1 MLLNLKNSLT
11 SSHSA
16 AKANA
21 LVQAVHSLTDH
32 LLQDIFG
39 HPMFEPVAVPDSL
52 VNLAT
57 ANQLKSNLL
66 QISLLKRKIR
76 ACAESISLDST
87 PEQIHSASTSIAEAI
102 AELSGVALRRIESQQ
117 QEWQQKI
124 DSLTPFATIASPPA
138 PEVKQTVQ
146 APPTPGPAASPAPPP
161 ETAARLSEPAPLPA
175 ASSAPQPTAHKPVAP
190 QPETAA
196 RLSEPAPL
204 PAASS
209 APQPTAHKPVAPQ
222 PESKPSAPKLSAPK
236 LSAPKLSPEPAPLPA
251 AQAPTPAPNSP
262 AESAPAPTTAEIQPR
277 SLFEFALNEARQA
290 SGCFLAVLPI
300 ERFSIYQ
307 SRFGT
312 HVAKD
317 IFDYFSQYLRRRLRP
332 TDQIFYWADGVV
344 LAIVPRTVSIDS
356 VRAEF
361 MRLGLQKV
369 EQTVS
374 LGGGR
379 SFHLSMSSN
388 FAVLGVEKG
397 ATNDQLIKKIDNLL
411 LVSAKSS

>member
-146 APPTPGPAASPAPPP
+146 APPTPGPAASPAPP
-161 ETAARLSEPAPLPA
+161 
-175 ASSAPQPTAHKPVAP
+175 
-190 QPETAA
+190 PETAA

>member
-1 MLLNLKNSLT
+1 MLLTLKNSLT
-11 SSHSA
+11 SPHSA
-16 AKANA
+16 AQAKA

-39 HPMFEPVAVPDSL
+39 HPMFEPVAMPDSL

-124 DSLTPFATIASPPA
+124 DSLTPFATITSPPA
-138 PEVKQTVQ
+138 PEAKQTVQ
-146 APPTPGPAASPAPPP
+146 APPTPGPAASPAPSP

-175 ASSAPQPTAHKPVAP
+175 ESPAPQPTDHKPVAP
-190 QPETAA
+190 E
-196 RLSEPAPL
+196 
-204 PAASS
+204 
-209 APQPTAHKPVAPQ
+209 
-222 PESKPSAPKLSAPK
+222 PESKPSAPKPK
-236 LSAPKLSPEPAPLPA
+236 PKPSPEPAPAPA
-251 AQAPTPAPNSP
+251 AQAPTAAPNSP
-262 AESAPAPTTAEIQPR
+262 AELAPAPTSAEIQPR
-277 SLFEFALNEARQA
+277 SLFQFALDEARQA

-312 HVAKD
+312 QAAKD

-344 LAIVPRTVSIDS
+344 LAIVPRTVGIDS

-397 ATNDQLIKKIDNLL
+397 ATNEQLIKKIDNLL

>member
-16 AKANA
+16 AKTNA

-146 APPTPGPAASPAPPP
+146 APPTPGPAASPAPP
-161 ETAARLSEPAPLPA
+161 
-175 ASSAPQPTAHKPVAP
+175 
-190 QPETAA
+190 PETAA